1 MTLNLNAQ
9 PGDETR
15 RNGDYIGLDHP
26 NTEERPSG
34 GPTPAAGKP
43 VVLGSNGEVEAAPAG
58 GGGDIVGVLYTYQHF
73 GETVEGVQDRIR
85 PERDATVKTHGAV
98 VADLSD
104 QVGGSATVE
113 LGGSLGANGEL
124 VVLNELE
131 AGGDLF
137 EVLIR

>member
-34 GPTPAAGKP
+34 GPNPAVGKP
-43 VVLGSNGEVEAAPAG
+43 VTLGTNGEVEVVT
-58 GGGDIVGVLYTYQHF
+58 GDNVDSVVGVLYAYQRF
-73 GETVEGVQDRIR
+73 GETVEGLPDKIR

-98 VADLSD
+98 IADLSD
-104 QVGGSATVE
+104 FVSGTATVE
-113 LGGSLGANGEL
+113 IGATLGPNGEL

-131 AGGDLF
+131 AGGDLY
-137 EVLIR
+137 EVLVR

>member
-26 NTEERPSG
+26 NTDERPSG
-34 GPTPAAGKP
+34 GVTPEVGKP
-43 VVLGSNGEVEAAPAG
+43 VVLGTDGEVTAAPADG
-58 GGGDIVGVLYTYQHF
+58 TGEIVGVLYAYQRF
-73 GETVEGVQDRIR
+73 GETVEGLPDKIR

-98 VADLSD
+98 IADLSD
-104 QVGGSATVE
+104 FVSGTATVE
-113 LGGSLGANGEL
+113 IGATLGPNGEL

-131 AGGDLF
+131 AGGDLY
-137 EVLIR
+137 EVLVR

>member
-9 PGDETR
+9 PGDESR

-34 GPTPAAGKP
+34 GPTPSVGKP
-43 VVLGSNGEVEAAPAG
+43 VVLGTNGEVTAAPADG
-58 GGGDIVGVLYTYQHF
+58 TGDIVGVLYAYQRF
-73 GETVEGVQDRIR
+73 GETVEELPDKIR

-98 VADLSD
+98 IADLSD
-104 QVGGSATVE
+104 QAGGGGTVE
-113 LGGSLGANGEL
+113 IGGTLGANGEL

-131 AGGDLF
+131 AGGDLY
-137 EVLIR
+137 EVLVR